1 MLKFIAKIEIIG
13 INPYVLLPEKI
24 LNALIEQAGK
34 HKGKIPV
41 RMKIDGHEFTQTLV
55 KYAGHWRLYLH
66 AEMRKAAQKQL
77 GEEVSIE
84 IAYDP
89 EERIVPIHPKL
100 QKALDENPQASEVFA
115 KISPSLRL
123 EIVRYFTFLKTEA
136 SIDKNVLRAINF
148 LEGRE
153 RFVGRDKP

>member
-1 MLKFIAKIEIIG
+1 MKIE
-13 INPYVLLPEKI
+13 
-24 LNALIEQAGK
+24 
-34 HKGKIPV
+34 
-41 RMKIDGHEFTQTLV
+41 GHEFTQTLV
-55 KYAGHWRLYLH
+55 KYAGQWRLYLH

-77 GEEVSIE
+77 GDKVNIE
-84 IAYDP
+84 IAFDL
-89 EERIVPIHPKL
+89 EERIIPIHPKL
-100 QKALDENPQASEVFA
+100 QKALDENPLASKVFE

-136 SIDKNVLRAINF
+136 SIDKNIIRAINF